1 MNVKKILQ
9 VFLGS
14 WAVLIFLVVFTDA
27 GSLSPWE
34 QVLSTGVLAALVAL
48 LAIVATRG
56 ERKNKRYSVCDPATG
71 EVICRVEGDWIFKG
85 SEEKASWYI
94 KRGAVYGFANMKP
107 LYRMKDGGLYRE
119 GEDQPVLKLE
129 KDRLADCADGHTVY
143 EIR

>member
-1 MNVKKILQ
+1 MDVKKVLQ

-27 GSLSPWE
+27 GGMSPWE

-56 ERKNKRYSVCDPATG
+56 ERKNKKYSVCAPDTG
-71 EVICRVEGDWIFKG
+71 EVICRVEGEWIFKG

-94 KRGAVYGFANMKP
+94 KRGAVYGFASMKP
-107 LYRMKDGGLYRE
+107 LYRMKDGCLYRE
-119 GEDQPVLKLE
+119 GEEKPLLKLE
-129 KDRLADCADGHTVY
+129 KDQITDCADGHLVY
-143 EIR
+143 CIQ

>member
-1 MNVKKILQ
+1 MDVKKILQ

-27 GSLSPWE
+27 GELSPWE

-56 ERKNKRYSVCDPATG
+56 ERKNKKYSVCAPDTG

-94 KRGAVYGFANMKP
+94 KRNAVYGFASMKP
-107 LYRMKDGGLYRE
+107 LYRMKDGCLYRAE
-119 GEDQPVLKLE
+119 EERPVLKLE
-129 KDRLADCADGHTVY
+129 KERITDCADGRTVY
-143 EIR
+143 VIR